1 MSFSVLIIVGLLIL
15 AIGFLVWA
23 MRGSTATITRV
34 NHDTAFVTPSRISA
48 SALEVLSEPPPAAIT
63 GHITWPALLDE
74 HDADLSVERRYEL
87 VQRLGVIADDWTTP
101 ILRQAVH
108 EEQDPRILD
117 AVVDALVAK
126 KLR

>member
-1 MSFSVLIIVGLLIL
+1 MSLSLLIVAGLLVLIGIFFWL
-15 AIGFLVWA
+15 
-23 MRGSTATITRV
+23 MRAPGGAAAGDYDASV
-34 NHDTAFVTPSRISA
+34 VTPSRISA
-48 SALEVLSEPPPAAIT
+48 SALEVLAEPPAVIT

-74 HDADLSVERRYEL
+74 HNADLSVERRFEL

-108 EEQDPRILD
+108 EERDPRILD

>member
-1 MSFSVLIIVGLLIL
+1 MSYSLLTVAGLLIL
-15 AIGFLVWA
+15 AIGILFWV
-23 MRGSTATITRV
+23 MRAPAGAGAAERDASM
-34 NHDTAFVTPSRISA
+34 VTPSRISA
-48 SALEVLSEPPPAAIT
+48 SALEVLSEPPAMIT
-63 GHITWPALLDE
+63 GNITWPTLLDE
-74 HDADLSVERRYEL
+74 HNPDLSVERRYEL

-108 EEQDPRILD
+108 EERDPRILD

>member
-1 MSFSVLIIVGLLIL
+1 MSFSLLVVVGLLIL

-23 MRGSTATITRV
+23 MRGPSATITRV
-34 NHDTAFVTPSRISA
+34 DYDTAFVTPSRISA
-48 SALEVLSEPPPAAIT
+48 SALEVLSAPPAVIT

-74 HDADLSVERRYEL
+74 HHDDLSVERRYEL

-108 EEQDPRILD
+108 EESDPRILD

>member
-1 MSFSVLIIVGLLIL
+1 MAFSLLVIAGLLIL
-15 AIGFLVWA
+15 AIGLFWM
-23 MRGSTATITRV
+23 MRAPSETVAADYDATV
-34 NHDTAFVTPSRISA
+34 VTPSRISA
-48 SALEVLSEPPPAAIT
+48 SALEVLAEPPAVIT
-63 GHITWPALLDE
+63 GHISWPALLDE
-74 HDADLSVERRYEL
+74 HNADLSVERRYEL

-108 EEQDPRILD
+108 EERDPRILD